1 MARRATLTS
10 ETLASLGANKLAKLV
25 LDEVGRNAPFKKIVT
40 AALAGA
46 KGPDAVAAIVD
57 RRLAALER
65 ARGFIDWEKRK
76 AFAADLRATVATVTD
91 ELGSADPSAAVDR
104 LVRFLACAKGVFERV
119 DDSSGQIEAIFH
131 DAADALPA
139 LIETLSDDNKAR
151 LVERLLPLMKSDG
164 YGLIERVVHD
174 TIPLL
179 SPVQLASIDAWLK
192 STVQED
198 GGSKGGTPRDWERL
212 SRRDRLIRIRQAIA
226 DREGDVDAFIALE
239 QDRSGMHQ
247 DSMAVAERL
256 LATGRG
262 KEALEWVRRPGRS
275 GLRVMHQEDVAD
287 ATSGM
292 DLLDRQR
299 VRLETRILMAT
310 GQNDAAQDLRWRT
323 FEATLDDDMLR
334 EYISHLPDFEDFDA
348 LERAFAHAEAHPH
361 RYRSLGFFLAWPRVD
376 LAAKLVLDHRGTWDG
391 RHYGMLVPAAE
402 ALEHDHPA
410 AATVLYRALI
420 DDILARARSPAYGH
434 AARYLARLD
443 QMGVGEVAA
452 AGLSDHQ
459 AYRAELRRTHGRK
472 SGFWNMVDD
481 LDRLGR
487 SPPSASEVRES
498 RS

>member
-10 ETLASLGANKLAKLV
+10 ETLAALGADKLAKLV

-76 AFAADLRATVATVTD
+76 AFAADLRATLATITD
-91 ELGSADPSAAVDR
+91 ELGSADPEAAVDR
-104 LVRFLACAKGVFERV
+104 LVRFLACADGVFERV
-119 DDSSGQIEAIFH
+119 DDSSGQIQAIFH

-139 LIETLSDDNKAR
+139 LAAKMPDDDKAR
-151 LVERLLPLMKSDG
+151 LVERLLPLLKSDD
-164 YGLIERVVHD
+164 YGLIEKVVHD
-174 TIPLL
+174 TVPLL
-179 SPVQLASIDAWLK
+179 QPVQLASIDAWLK
-192 STVQED
+192 ATVHEN
-198 GGSKGGTPRDWERL
+198 GGSGGGTTRDWERL
-212 SRRDRLIRIRQAIA
+212 SRRDRLIRARQAIA

-239 QDRSGMHQ
+239 QDRSGGRQ

-256 LATGRG
+256 LAAGRG
-262 KEALEWVRRPGRS
+262 EEALEWVRRPARR
-275 GLRVMHQEDVAD
+275 GLRAMDQEDIAN
-287 ATSGM
+287 ATSGS

-299 VRLETRILMAT
+299 VRLEVRILMAT
-310 GQNDAAQDLRWRT
+310 GQRDAAQNLRWRT

-334 EYISHLPDFEDFDA
+334 EYVSHLPDFEDFDA
-348 LERAFAHAEAHPH
+348 LERAFALAETHPH
-361 RYRSLGFFLAWPRVD
+361 RYRSLGFFLAWPRID

-434 AARYLARLD
+434 AARYLAKLD
-443 QMGVGEVAA
+443 AMSVGEVAA

-472 SGFWNMVDD
+472 SGFWNMVDERD
-481 LDRLGR
+481 
-487 SPPSASEVRES
+487 
-498 RS
+498 